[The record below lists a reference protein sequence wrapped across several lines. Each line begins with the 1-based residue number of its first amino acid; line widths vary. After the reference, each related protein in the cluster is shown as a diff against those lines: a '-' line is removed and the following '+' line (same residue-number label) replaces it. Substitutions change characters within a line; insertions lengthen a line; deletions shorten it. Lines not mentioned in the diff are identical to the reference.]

1 MVGSLLNQNGQKNA
15 ISFFEFFGFERP
27 LLRYLLKTVL
37 HCKTGWMRFKTVVA
51 IFKRLC
57 ALSFFPFWRSNREDF
72 YLPLAQQNENKPEF
86 KMYQPSNQSMVP
98 IFKPFP
104 RIPSYFYINVFWALW
119 QFYSKQ
125 TGQNREF
132 KMEIWKVCNI
142 LTFKVRSKTKSC
154 FEDLRAKGIIM
165 VKKNLS
171 RKMRTHFWAFEDS
184 KSLFSSK
191 C

>member
-1 MVGSLLNQNGQKNA
+1 MPPRFLN
-15 ISFFEFFGFERP
+15 FFGFERP
-27 LLRYLLKTVL
+27 LLRYLLKMD
-37 HCKTGWMRFKTVVA
+37 CKTGWMRFNTVVA

-104 RIPSYFYINVFWALW
+104 RIPSYFFINVFWALW

-142 LTFKVRSKTKSC
+142 LTFVHQL
-154 FEDLRAKGIIM
+154 ELLLAVM
-165 VKKNLS
+165 
-171 RKMRTHFWAFEDS
+171 A
-184 KSLFSSK
+184 FSSNSHPSSTGHMARVAASPVTSKLGRKYHYSIIHMNLK
-191 C
+191 CSSVIWNYG